1 MAKEQE
7 KDAQDK
13 DPKSKG
19 NKNKDRNILVG
30 RVKKAIKKSRRKLG
44 EEKFEK
50 ELLRT
55 IAFLEGLQVK
65 MAQSAA
71 AAKSKAKPAEA
82 PASADPKAPKEAA
95 PKAAKKRKAKKARAA
110 K

>member
-13 DPKSKG
+13 DPRSKG

-71 AAKSKAKPAEA
+71 AAKSKAKTAAA
-82 PASADPKAPKEAA
+82 PADPKAPKLAA
-95 PKAAKKRKAKKARAA
+95 PKAAKKRKAKKTRAA